1 MVPEFDLSVVAAELR
16 AAGCV
21 AAEEEAREL
30 VEAADGDGDRLAALL
45 DRRRVG
51 VPLAWLTGSVR
62 FAGHT
67 VLVHPEVYVPRWQS
81 EPLALEAL
89 DRLPEGGTAVDL
101 CTGSG
106 AIAVVLAR
114 GRPTARVLATDIDP
128 AAVRCARANGVET
141 FEGDMASPLP
151 DGLAARVDVVCAVV
165 PYVPT
170 GELPRLPRDVLTY
183 EPRRALDGGDDGARF
198 LLRAVAAARVLL
210 RTGGSLLAELGADQ
224 ADRLSGALAAG
235 GFGDVSVITDED
247 GDPRALYCRR

>member
-1 MVPEFDLSVVAAELR
+1 MSTN
-16 AAGCV
+16 
-21 AAEEEAREL
+21 
-30 VEAADGDGDRLAALL
+30 AADRLETHAFACLAYGVIGDAMGTPTENL
-45 DRRRVG
+45 
-51 VPLAWLTGSVR
+51 
-62 FAGHT
+62 
-67 VLVHPEVYVPRWQS
+67 
-81 EPLALEAL
+81 EPAQIE
-89 DRLPEGGTAVDL
+89 EKFGW
-101 CTGSG
+101 
-106 AIAVVLAR
+106 
-114 GRPTARVLATDIDP
+114 
-128 AAVRCARANGVET
+128 VET

-210 RTGGSLLAELGADQ
+210 RTGGSLLVELGADQ
-224 ADRLSGALAAG
+224 ADRLTGVLAAG